1 MMNDSMKSEDSR
13 SWLPIAWVVA
23 LWTPAM
29 IAASHEWSH
38 GLYYDY
44 GWIVPPVALWLL
56 LRRWNDLPGEIRM
69 PGSRVVLGFVLVLVP
84 WFVGLR
90 ILSEVDPSWRMPVG
104 LCGLTAALVTHALLA
119 KTRGLQASFGF
130 LWITLFLASALPLPS
145 LMESKMVHWFT
156 HSVVVMAA
164 EWFQLAGRPV
174 EVSGDLL
181 LLNGYTVEVG
191 EGCSGV
197 RSFQSFLMATWLF
210 AELQRLR
217 TARTMVL
224 LVFAVGT
231 AFLVNVSR
239 AYWLA
244 EISFAKGK
252 EAFERAHDSL
262 GLLAFLVSAA
272 LFYFFSGMLS
282 ERPARKLVK
291 SVQFH

>member
-1 MMNDSMKSEDSR
+1 MINDSMKSEDSR

-130 LWITLFLASALPLPS
+130 LWITLFLASALPLPV
-145 LMESKMVHWFT
+145 ETTAPAQPAT
-156 HSVVVMAA
+156 HAA
-164 EWFQLAGRPV
+164 RGFWLQLGAFARR
-174 EVSGDLL
+174 
-181 LLNGYTVEVG
+181 
-191 EGCSGV
+191 EG
-197 RSFQSFLMATWLF
+197 
-210 AELQRLR
+210 
-217 TARTMVL
+217 
-224 LVFAVGT
+224 AVGFQQRVAREAGWLAPLMT
-231 AFLVNVSR
+231 IFNERQLHRLQAGPYASR
-239 AYWLA
+239 ADA
-244 EISFAKGK
+244 T
-252 EAFERAHDSL
+252 
-262 GLLAFLVSAA
+262 SAA
-272 LFYFFSGMLS
+272 RQLRDALQLVPAVV
-282 ERPARKLVK
+282 ERR
-291 SVQFH
+291 